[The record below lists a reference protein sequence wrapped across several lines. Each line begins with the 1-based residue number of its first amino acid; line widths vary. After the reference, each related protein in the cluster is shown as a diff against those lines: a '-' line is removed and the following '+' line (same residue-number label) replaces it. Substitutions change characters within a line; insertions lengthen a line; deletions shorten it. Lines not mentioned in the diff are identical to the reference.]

1 MMGPPLT
8 VGTGAALGADADAED
23 DADADA
29 EDDADDD
36 AVPTGWFGP
45 PGLAA
50 AVPHPAAR
58 APATSS
64 GRETARVCRASR
76 AIEVSEVSEVI
87 M

>member
-1 MMGPPLT
+1 MTGPPLT
-8 VGTGAALGADADAED
+8 VGTGAALGADVDD
-23 DADADA
+23 DADADDA
-29 EDDADDD
+29 DADADDD

-45 PGLAA
+45 PALAA

-64 GRETARVCRASR
+64 GRETARVWRASR
-76 AIEVSEVSEVI
+76 AIEVSEVI